1 MNWIQKLRDSHKDFD
16 KGELAANF
24 GENPFDEFIKWF
36 DEASIK
42 KELEPNACSVST
54 VSPDSLEVSSRIVYL
69 KELKDFK
76 FIFYTN
82 YSSQKGFDL
91 EKNPKAALLFFWPG
105 LERQIRIQGFVE
117 KVSDLESDT
126 YFESRP
132 RESQLS
138 AWASHQSE
146 KLSNREELVLRLEA
160 LNTKYPE
167 KVPRPPHWGGYALS
181 PNLIEFWQGR
191 PSRLHDRCCF
201 ELIDNKWINYRKNP

>member
-105 LERQIRIQGFVE
+105 LERQIRIQGLVE

-191 PSRLHDRCCF
+191 PSRLHDRYCF